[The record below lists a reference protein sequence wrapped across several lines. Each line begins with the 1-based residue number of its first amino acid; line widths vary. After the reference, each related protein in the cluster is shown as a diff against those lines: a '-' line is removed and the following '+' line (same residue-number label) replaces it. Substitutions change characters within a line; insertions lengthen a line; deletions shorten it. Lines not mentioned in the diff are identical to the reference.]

1 MIENFKEYENIKKNE
16 EQLFQGKKSQVTAR
30 SIMRFIRHKMGLIND
45 EQFYQ
50 SEIADLNVTGSI
62 AIADLTADNTHHTNN
77 K

>member
-1 MIENFKEYENIKKNE
+1 
-16 EQLFQGKKSQVTAR
+16 
-30 SIMRFIRHKMGLIND
+30 MRFIRHKMGLIND

-62 AIADLTADNTHHTNN
+62 ANADLTADNTHHTNN